1 MKLRLINLFGIVFL
15 LVSCEDKRVFDDK
28 YYVKDLSEWKE
39 YVGQLGLESVKLKN
53 QVFLIV
59 NSTVCPPCENEL
71 KFWDDV
77 QHEIDSS
84 VNLIVIERYS
94 SIYHSFL
101 SRLNVDFKSV
111 QDSTTFVNDH
121 DLIPHVPVK
130 IFFNNNSEVIMIYP
144 VGMGGKLEQFIGY
157 LN

>member
-101 SRLNVDFKSV
+101 SRLKVDFKSV
-111 QDSTTFVNDH
+111 QDSTTFINDQ

-130 IFFNNNSEVIMIYP
+130 IYFNKNSEIAMIYP
-144 VGMGGKLEQFIGY
+144 LGIDGKQEQFFKN